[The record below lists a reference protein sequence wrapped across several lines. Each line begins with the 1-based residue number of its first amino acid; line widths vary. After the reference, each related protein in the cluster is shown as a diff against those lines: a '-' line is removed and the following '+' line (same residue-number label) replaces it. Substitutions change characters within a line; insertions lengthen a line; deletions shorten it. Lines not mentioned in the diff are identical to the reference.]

1 VSSWSSI
8 NANANSSTNAKQNIQ
23 KKSMKIKA
31 AVLYSMGKERP
42 YHESKPLVIEEVE
55 LQNPRSGEILVK
67 MHAAGLC
74 HSDLSVIDGNRPRQV
89 PMVLGHEAAGEV
101 VELGPGVTDVSVG
114 DHVVFSFVPIC
125 GHCRHCMTARPALC
139 ENGVEAN
146 NKGVLMGGG
155 IRLQNRHQQDLHHH
169 MGVSGFAEYAVV
181 SRRSV
186 VRITPQLPYD
196 IAALFGCAVMTGVGA
211 VINTA
216 RLQLGQTVLITGLGG
231 VGFSALLG
239 ALAGGA
245 SKVIVADINPDK
257 LKRAKELGAHE
268 AIDSS
273 GEKALE
279 QVRDLTGGGVDI
291 GFEFAGVVQAL
302 AFTYNATARGG
313 KTVTAG
319 LPHPSKM
326 LELAVVK
333 LVAEERTL
341 QGSYIGSCIPSRD
354 IPAYIEL
361 YQSGRLP
368 VDKLLT
374 HQIRLNE
381 INEGFERLAKGE
393 AIRQII
399 NFDPAPDLSPASVAA
414 EAETSIA

>member
-1 VSSWSSI
+1 
-8 NANANSSTNAKQNIQ
+8 
-23 KKSMKIKA
+23 MKIKA
-31 AVLYSMGKERP
+31 AVLYRMGQDRP
-42 YHESKPLVIEEVE
+42 YNESKPLVIEEVE
-55 LQNPRSGEILVK
+55 LQQPRAGEILVK
-67 MHAAGLC
+67 IHAAGLC

-101 VELGPGVTDVSVG
+101 VELGPGVTDIALG

-125 GHCRHCMTARPALC
+125 GHCRHCTTARPALC
-139 ENGVEAN
+139 ENGGAAN
-146 NKGVLMGGG
+146 NKGELMGGG
-155 IRLQNRHQQDLHHH
+155 MRLQNRRQQDLHHH

-186 VRITPQLPYD
+186 VAITPQLPYD

-257 LKRAKELGAHE
+257 LKIARELGAHE

-291 GFEFAGVVQAL
+291 GFEFAGVVPAL

-326 LELAVVK
+326 LDLSVVK

-368 VDKLLT
+368 VDKLMT
-374 HQIRLNE
+374 HQIKLDE

-399 NFDPAPDLSPASVAA
+399 NFDPAPDYAPAVVAA
-414 EAETSIA
+414 EAEPSIA